1 MELQQRK
8 VKRNKSAG
16 SFPVEAIVLY
26 ADPLCCWSYAFLR
39 EFHQL
44 VNTHPLAAVRL
55 CIGGLLPAWDNYYDR
70 ANEISRPAQMGPL
83 WMQAAE
89 LTGIPFNSRLWSLD
103 PPASSYPAGMA
114 VKCAALQSP
123 SLELPFFEF
132 ISEAALLQGQNTAR
146 PKILREL
153 GEQFHLQHTQFDPKR
168 FHHDMTQV
176 NGLEALKQDIRETR
190 NHQINRF
197 PSLILTLSGR
207 KLLISG
213 YKTADALLEIIGKAA
228 Q

>member
-1 MELQQRK
+1 MELQQQK
-8 VKRNKSAG
+8 VKRNKSTG
-16 SFPVEAIVLY
+16 TNSIEEIVLY
-26 ADPLCCWSYAFLR
+26 ADPLCCWSYAFMR

-44 VNTHPLAAVRL
+44 INAHPLAVVRL

-89 LTGIPFNSRLWSLD
+89 LTGIPFDSRLWSLD

-123 SLELPFFEF
+123 ALELPFFEF
-132 ISEAALLQGQNTAR
+132 IAAAALLQGKNTAR
-146 PKILREL
+146 PEVLQEL
-153 GEQFHLQHTQFDPKR
+153 GEQFSQQHPQFDPKR
-168 FHHDMTQV
+168 FHTDMTQG

-197 PSLILTLSGR
+197 PALILTVSGR
-207 KLLISG
+207 KMLISG
-213 YKTADALLEIIGKAA
+213 YKTAGAILEIIRKAS
-228 Q
+228 